1 MLGDVRRIPAELA
14 MGSSG
19 AGVALLTLSLLL
31 QPTSQFW
38 LFNVL
43 FPPTTTPE
51 APPTNST
58 PPVVLGKVT
67 PAPAPHGVRV
77 GTPGATQPAGA
88 SGEVG
93 VRRCRWPLAAVA
105 LCNLELEPPRRGDT
119 RLPGPLPSA
128 GLRMQS
134 WPCPA
139 AAAWSWGCRLGT
151 PESKWGSKISQLA
164 QRVF

>member
-1 MLGDVRRIPAELA
+1 
-14 MGSSG
+14 MGTSG
-19 AGVALLTLSLLL
+19 ARVALLTLSLFL

-58 PPVVLGKVT
+58 PPVVLGKVM
-67 PAPAPHGVRV
+67 PAQASCRVWV
-77 GTPGATQPAGA
+77 GTPGAAQPPRAG
-88 SGEVG
+88 GEVG
-93 VRRCRWPLAAVA
+93 VPARWLLAAVA

-119 RLPGPLPSA
+119 WLPGSLPSA
-128 GLRMQS
+128 RLGMQG
-134 WPCPA
+134 WLCPA
-139 AAAWSWGCRLGT
+139 AAAQSWGCRLGT

-164 QRVF
+164 QRLF